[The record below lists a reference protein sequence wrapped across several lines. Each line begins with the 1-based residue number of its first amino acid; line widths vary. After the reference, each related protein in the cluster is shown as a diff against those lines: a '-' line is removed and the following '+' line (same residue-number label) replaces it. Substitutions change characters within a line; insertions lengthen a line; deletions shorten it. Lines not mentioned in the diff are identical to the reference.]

1 MGRKLS
7 LTAAD
12 GHRLGAYRADPVGTA
27 RGRVVVIQEIFGVN
41 RHIRSV
47 CDRLA
52 EAGYVALA
60 PQVFDRITPN
70 FETGYSEMEIAKARE
85 FIAKIDWD
93 KLMEDTKAAVN
104 ALKREGPVAVLGF
117 CMGGSVAYLA
127 SARIDGLAA
136 AVCYYGGQ
144 IIRYIDEKPRC
155 PVQMHF
161 GENDG
166 HIPLS
171 DVETMRKKRPEA
183 EIHVYPGAGHGFHCD
198 ERGSYEAKSAKQAW
212 DRSLAFLSRSFA
224 AAGPIG
230 ALLAG
235 GGPRPSPAPPPAQ
248 SPIAKQ
254 SGAPAP
260 AAKGAARKVKP
271 AAKKRSAAKKKVK
284 GKAKKAKNSA
294 KKSKKKAKK
303 KSKRR

>member
-1 MGRKLS
+1 MGRKLT
-7 LTAAD
+7 LRAAD
-12 GHRLGAYRADPVGTA
+12 GHQLGAYRADPIGTP

-60 PQVFDRITPN
+60 PQIFDRVAPN
-70 FETGYSEMEIAKARE
+70 FETGYSEMEVAKARE
-85 FIAKIDWD
+85 YIPKLDWAKV
-93 KLMEDTKAAVN
+93 MEDTRAAVD
-104 ALKREGPVAVLGF
+104 ALKREGPVAIMGF
-117 CMGGSVAYLA
+117 CLGGSVAFL
-127 SARIDGLAA
+127 SAAKFDGLAA

-144 IIRYIDEKPRC
+144 IIKYIDEKPRC

-171 DVETMRKKRPEA
+171 DVETMRRKQPEA
-183 EIHVYPGAGHGFHCD
+183 EIHVYAGAGHGFHCD
-198 ERGSYEAKSAKQAW
+198 ERGSFEPKSAKIAW
-212 DRSLAFLSRSFA
+212 ERSLSFLGKSFA
-224 AAGPIG
+224 KTGPVGSI
-230 ALLAG
+230 LAG
-235 GGPRPSPAPPPAQ
+235 GAPRPSPAPLPAQ

-260 AAKGAARKVKP
+260 GAKPKARKSKP
-271 AAKKRSAAKKKVK
+271 KAKKRAKPKKKAKAKAKKK
-284 GKAKKAKNSA
+284 SA
-294 KKSKKKAKK
+294 KKTKKKSKK
-303 KSKRR
+303 KSKRRR

>member
-1 MGRKLS
+1 MGRKLNLRS
-7 LTAAD
+7 AD
-12 GHRLGAYRADPVGTA
+12 GHQLGAYRADPVGTP

-60 PQVFDRITPN
+60 PQIFDRVAPN
-70 FETGYSEMEIAKARE
+70 FETGYSEMEVAKARE
-85 FIAKIDWD
+85 FIPKLDWGKIVD
-93 KLMEDTKAAVN
+93 DTRAAFD
-104 ALKREGPVAVLGF
+104 ALKREGPTAIMGF
-117 CMGGSVAYLA
+117 CLGGSVSYLA
-127 SARIDGLAA
+127 ATKFSGLTA

-144 IIRYIDEKPRC
+144 IVKHIDDKPRC

-161 GENDG
+161 GETDA

-183 EIHVYPGAGHGFHCD
+183 EIYVYPGAGHGFHCD
-198 ERGSYEAKSAKQAW
+198 ERGSFEPKAAKMAW
-212 DRSLAFLSRSFA
+212 ERTLAFLGRSFA
-224 AAGPIG
+224 TAGPVGSI
-230 ALLAG
+230 LAG
-235 GGPRPSPAPPPAQ
+235 GAPRPSPEPLPTK

-260 AAKGAARKVKP
+260 ASRSAPRKSKAK
-271 AAKKRSAAKKKVK
+271 AKKRAAPKKRAKA
-284 GKAKKAKNSA
+284 KAKKSA
-294 KKSKKKAKK
+294 KKPKKKA
-303 KSKRR
+303 RRTPRRRR

>member
-1 MGRKLS
+1 MGRKLN
-7 LTAAD
+7 LTAGD
-12 GHRLGAYRADPVGTA
+12 GHRFGAYRADPVGTP
-27 RGRVVVIQEIFGVN
+27 RGRVVVVQEIFGVN

-60 PQVFDRITPN
+60 PQIFDRITPN
-70 FETGYSEMEIAKARE
+70 FETGYSEMEVAKARE
-85 FIAKIDWD
+85 YIAKIDWA
-93 KLMEDTKAAVN
+93 KVMEDTRAAYN
-104 ALKREGPVAVLGF
+104 ALKREGPVAILGF
-117 CMGGSVAYLA
+117 CMGGSVAYLGA
-127 SARIDGLAA
+127 TRIEGMAA

-144 IIRYIDEKPRC
+144 IIRHIDEKPRC

-161 GENDG
+161 GELDT

-171 DVETMRKKRPEA
+171 DVETMRQKRPEV

-198 ERGSYEAKSAKQAW
+198 ERGSYEPKSAKQAW

-224 AAGPIG
+224 AAGPVG

-235 GGPRPSPAPPPAQ
+235 GSLRPSPEPLPTQ

-260 AAKGAARKVKP
+260 ASRRSTKKSKPKG
-271 AAKKRSAAKKKVK
+271 KKRAKP
-284 GKAKKAKNSA
+284 
-294 KKSKKKAKK
+294 KKKAKAK
-303 KSKRR
+303 KSGKRMKKKTKRKSKRR

>member
-60 PQVFDRITPN
+60 PQIFDRITPN
-70 FETGYSEMEIAKARE
+70 FETGYSEIEIAKARE
-85 FIAKIDWD
+85 FIAKIDWA
-93 KLMEDTKAAVN
+93 KVMEDTQAAST
-104 ALKREGPVAVLGF
+104 R
-117 CMGGSVAYLA
+117 S
-127 SARIDGLAA
+127 SARDRLRSSVSAWAEASRIWRSAKIEGLAA

-161 GENDG
+161 GENDS
-166 HIPLS
+166 HIPLG

-235 GGPRPSPAPPPAQ
+235 GGPRPAPAPLPAQ

-260 AAKGAARKVKP
+260 SAKP
-271 AAKKRSAAKKKVK
+271 ATRSKSKP
-284 GKAKKAKNSA
+284 KAKKSAKPKKKAKAKAKKSA

-303 KSKRR
+303 KSRGR

>member
-7 LTAAD
+7 LTAVD
-12 GHRLGAYRADPVGTA
+12 GHRLGAYRADPVGTP

-60 PQVFDRITPN
+60 PQIFDRITPN
-70 FETGYSEMEIAKARE
+70 FETGYSEMEVAKARE
-85 FIAKIDWD
+85 FIAKIDWA
-93 KLMEDTKAAVN
+93 KVMEDTQAAYN
-104 ALKREGPVAVLGF
+104 ALKREGPVAILGF

-127 SARIDGLAA
+127 SARIEGLAA

-144 IIRYIDEKPRC
+144 IIRYIDEKPSC

-161 GENDG
+161 GENDS

-171 DVETMRKKRPEA
+171 DIETMRKKRPEA

-235 GGPRPSPAPPPAQ
+235 GGPRPAPAPLPAQ

-260 AAKGAARKVKP
+260 SAKP
-271 AAKKRSAAKKKVK
+271 ATRSTSKP
-284 GKAKKAKNSA
+284 KAKKNAKPKKKAKAKAKKSA
-294 KKSKKKAKK
+294 KKSKKKTKK